1 MYKLLALDMDG
12 TLLNSHHQI
21 SEVNKKYLQLL
32 HSKGVKIILISGREP
47 DSLRSFS
54 EELKIQ
60 DPLVGLNGSII
71 TDYTGNKIYYEETIE
86 ESLVKKSIKLGQE
99 HHTCSFVFIQNHIYT
114 ENKSDFRF
122 KLFEK
127 YTHSHIEEVGNL
139 QDYLEKNH
147 LWGRV
152 NKILLTDNNGE
163 LLKYKEKLEEKTCR
177 RLTIEFSL
185 PIFLEIY
192 NSKVSKGD
200 ALHKLC
206 EILDLQRNEIVAV
219 GDGENDLSM
228 IQYAGL
234 GVAMENATDILKKE
248 ANYITLSN
256 DNNGISHVIQKFW
269 NL

>member
-1 MYKLLALDMDG
+1 M
-12 TLLNSHHQI
+12 
-21 SEVNKKYLQLL
+21 
-32 HSKGVKIILISGREP
+32 
-47 DSLRSFS
+47 
-54 EELKIQ
+54 
-60 DPLVGLNGSII
+60 
-71 TDYTGNKIYYEETIE
+71 
-86 ESLVKKSIKLGQE
+86 
-99 HHTCSFVFIQNHIYT
+99 
-114 ENKSDFRF
+114 
-122 KLFEK
+122 
-127 YTHSHIEEVGNL
+127 
-139 QDYLEKNH
+139 
-147 LWGRV
+147 
-152 NKILLTDNNGE
+152 
-163 LLKYKEKLEEKTCR
+163 
-177 RLTIEFSL
+177 EFSL